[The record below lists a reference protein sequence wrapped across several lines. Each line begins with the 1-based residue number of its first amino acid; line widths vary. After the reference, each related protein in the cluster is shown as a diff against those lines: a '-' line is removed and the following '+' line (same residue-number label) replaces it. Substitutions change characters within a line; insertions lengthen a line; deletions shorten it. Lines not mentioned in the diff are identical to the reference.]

1 MIKSLAPLILTLFVT
16 TAHSQSLLAQNED
29 AFVIGRVGNPVVS
42 GMLFAFTL
50 GLSQLAESSETSKQ
64 KKKWAKIIEVAQA
77 SGCKAL
83 AVASK
88 THDDPEIAIRGKAD
102 SRGYST
108 FLRSN
113 GAHLHFADPYNN
125 GGYWGTVNVGLA
137 GSDTMF
143 ICARDDSALHSS
155 FKSLAKLEK
164 DLRLEGMLD

>member
-1 MIKSLAPLILTLFVT
+1 MIKSLIPLILTLFVT

-29 AFVIGRVGNPVVS
+29 AFVIGRVGSPVVS
-42 GMLFAFTL
+42 GVLGAFTF
-50 GLSQLAESSETSKQ
+50 GLSRLAESSETSKQ

-83 AVASK
+83 AVASSK
-88 THDDPEIAIRGKAD
+88 HNDPEIAIRGTAD
-102 SRGYST
+102 SKGHPT

-125 GGYWGTVNVGLA
+125 GGYWGTVNVSLVNL
-137 GSDTMF
+137 DTMF

-155 FKSLAKLEK
+155 FKSISKLEK

>member
-1 MIKSLAPLILTLFVT
+1 
-16 TAHSQSLLAQNED
+16 
-29 AFVIGRVGNPVVS
+29 
-42 GMLFAFTL
+42 
-50 GLSQLAESSETSKQ
+50 LAESSETSKQ

-83 AVASK
+83 AVASSN
-88 THDDPEIAIRGKAD
+88 HNDPEIAIRGTAD
-102 SRGYST
+102 SKGHST

-125 GGYWGTVNVGLA
+125 GGYWGTVNVGMVNL
-137 GSDTMF
+137 DTMF

-155 FKSLAKLEK
+155 FKSISKLEK